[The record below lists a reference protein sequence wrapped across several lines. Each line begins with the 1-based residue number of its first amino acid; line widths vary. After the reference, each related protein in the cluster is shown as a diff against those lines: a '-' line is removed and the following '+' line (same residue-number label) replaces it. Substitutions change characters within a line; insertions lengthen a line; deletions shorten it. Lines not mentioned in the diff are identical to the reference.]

1 MKGVKIF
8 TLVAFF
14 AIIAV
19 PIALFNF
26 KRGAV
31 SEIDNRPL
39 AGNPFSSSAN
49 SSKRWTVRTEEFVND
64 RIGLRDEM
72 ILGYTVLNDLAFNK
86 MVHPSYSYGKDGY
99 VFGAGIYTQNDFGDF
114 HIQFADMIKQMQDY
128 CKERNVPFLLV
139 FDPAK
144 PAILTDKLPSSVNYT
159 RECVTQFLAELDK
172 RGINYVDNTE
182 TLQKLSDSGTQVFNK
197 KYDANHWND
206 TGAFYGTQSALKA
219 LNKQNPKIHV
229 NELSEFEAS
238 TKTETTLPV
247 SKFPINET
255 VPVYKAKT
263 SVRSVAKN
271 CAGLPLDKNYNHFDY
286 TINETRKKEGS
297 PRALIFQGSYI
308 NSYGHKYFENAF
320 GECVQVHNYQ
330 NVLNFPLYFNIFKP
344 QCVIFEIAEYTMKS
358 AYFDYDKMKN
368 IKFNPKLDTL
378 KDVYTSSRSLPYD
391 AVSFEK
397 NQRYTVINWTTDE
410 QADNVWLTLDK
421 EYDMQKTDTGYSV
434 IVPTT
439 EKEKEDVK
447 TKITV
452 YKDNQLYVYS

>member
-8 TLVAFF
+8 TLVMFF

-19 PIALFNF
+19 PLALFNF
-26 KRGAV
+26 KPDAT
-31 SEIDNRPL
+31 SEIDNRKL
-39 AGNPFSSSAN
+39 AESPFSDKADK
-49 SSKRWTVRTEEFVND
+49 SKRWTERTEAYVND

-72 ILGYTVLNDLAFNK
+72 ILGYTVINDLAFNK
-86 MVHPSYSYGKDGY
+86 MVHPSYTYGKDGY
-99 VFGAGIYTQNDFGDF
+99 VFGAGIYTENDFGDF
-114 HIQFADMIKQMQDY
+114 HIQFADTIKQMQDY
-128 CKERNVPFLLV
+128 CKQRNVPFLLM

-159 RECVTQFLAELDK
+159 RDCVKQFLAELDK

-182 TLQKLSDSGTQVFNK
+182 TLQKLNDSGTQVFNK

-206 TGAFYGTQSALKA
+206 TGAFYGTQNVLKE

-229 NELSEFEAS
+229 NELTEFEAG

-255 VPVYKAKT
+255 VPTYKAKT
-263 SVRSVAKN
+263 PIRSVAKN

-286 TINETRKKEGS
+286 TINETRKKEGC

-308 NSYGHKYFENAF
+308 NSYGHKYYENAF

-330 NVLNFPLYFNIFKP
+330 NVLNFPLYFNIFNP
-344 QCVIFEIAEYTMKS
+344 QCVVFEIAEYTMRS
-358 AYFDYDKMKN
+358 AYFDYSKMKS

-378 KDVYTSSRSLPYD
+378 KDVFSTTRSLPYD
-391 AVSFEK
+391 AINIEK
-397 NQRYTVINWTTDE
+397 DKKYTVITWNTDE
-410 QADNVWLTLDK
+410 QADNVWLTLEK
-421 EYDMQKTDTGYSV
+421 EYDMQKTENGYSV
-434 IVPTT
+434 IVPTV
-439 EKEKEDVK
+439 EKDRDDVSIR
-447 TKITV
+447 ITV
-452 YKDNQLYVYS
+452 YKDDTLYVYS